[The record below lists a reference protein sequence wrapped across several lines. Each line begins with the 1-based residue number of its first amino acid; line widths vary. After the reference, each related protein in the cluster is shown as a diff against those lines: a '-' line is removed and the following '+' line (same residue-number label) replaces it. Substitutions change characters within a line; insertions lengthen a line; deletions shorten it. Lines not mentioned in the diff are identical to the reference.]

1 MIIFD
6 LGCFMEPEQDPVH
19 HHNFIFYYV
28 INVGFEIMDTYYF
41 IMMLLAISK
50 YLMRCLDYWYF
61 HHTILETISITF
73 GIFY

>member
-19 HHNFIFYYV
+19 HHNFIFYCYLFV

-50 YLMRCLDYWYF
+50 YLMRY
-61 HHTILETISITF
+61 
-73 GIFY
+73 